1 MLCTYMIHNIWKVP
15 KEELVGAAGSAILE
29 LRPDLQVE
37 TKTLPL
43 KLLAV
48 DTETS
53 KACLGIKF
61 Y

>member
-1 MLCTYMIHNIWKVP
+1 MIHNIWKVP